1 MDEESGIDNG
11 KPNLAKRK
19 FDLFR
24 PVSVKTDGRRIQSAN
39 WCVRFQHKG
48 KRTCRSLGTADYRL
62 ATQRAKQLVGSV
74 RQQGW
79 ASALELPSSHGSL
92 SIPAF
97 LENYRQS
104 AISRGLRPLSIAHA
118 QSEFRRLAREIG
130 ARRLV
135 DFTPEAIQSWIRE
148 SSLKPVT
155 LQSVLKNAASVFSLS
170 SLQSMGMPELLNPF
184 AKLAKPKIDHEPFAA
199 PPRAWI
205 QELMQEGLKCLPP
218 EPQLAL
224 ALALGCGLRWGE
236 IISLN
241 WEDVQTDS
249 LRIAAGKAKG
259 RRARIVP
266 IGKRV
271 QEVLKTTRGQGP
283 VIAGDSTEV
292 HEALCTWLRGNGIK
306 DSKPVHYLRKCF
318 GSLAVADHGIFIASK
333 LLGHASINLTVST
346 YAGQVDKL
354 PAVKF

>member
-1 MDEESGIDNG
+1 MEADSGIDNG

-62 ATQRAKQLVGSV
+62 ATQRAKQLVGTV

-79 ASALELPSSHGSL
+79 AGAPDLPTSHGSL
-92 SIPAF
+92 SITAL
-97 LENYRQS
+97 LEHYRRS
-104 AISRGLRPLSIAHA
+104 AISRGLRPPSIAHA
-118 QSEFRRLAREIG
+118 QMDLRRLAREIG
-130 ARRLV
+130 AKHLA
-135 DFTPEAIQSWIRE
+135 DFAPDTLQIWIRE
-148 SSLKPVT
+148 SRLKPIT
-155 LQSVLKNAASVFSLS
+155 LRAILKNAASVFAKT
-170 SLQSMGMPELLNPF
+170 SLQSMQMTDVQNPF
-184 AKLAKPKIDHEPFAA
+184 AHLVRPKVDHEPFAA

-205 QELMQEGLKCLPP
+205 MDLMRKGIDDLTN
-218 EPQLAL
+218 EPRLAF

-236 IISLN
+236 IVSLS
-241 WEDVQTDS
+241 WENVQSDS
-249 LRIAAGKAKG
+249 VRIAAGKAKG

-271 QEVLKTTRGQGP
+271 QEVLKSARGQGL
-283 VIAGDSTEV
+283 VIASDSAEV
-292 HEALCTWLRGNGIK
+292 HEALCSWLRGNGIK
-306 DSKPVHYLRKCF
+306 DGKPIHYLRKCF
-318 GSLAVADHGIFIASK
+318 GSLAVADHGIFIGSK
-333 LLGHASINLTVST
+333 LLGHASIGITAST